1 MDEEKESASISV
13 LPEGCLSQAL
23 SLTSPRDACRAAA
36 ISYEFKSA
44 ADSDAVWERLLPP
57 DYFEVVARAVSPVV
71 FGSKK
76 QLYLCLSESHILLDR
91 GYLSFKLDK
100 WSGKKCYM
108 LGARELS
115 ITCQDDTSY
124 WEWQPIPESRFPE
137 VCILRKVCW
146 LEIKGKIA
154 AIMLS
159 QNTRYAA
166 YLVFRIARDSRG
178 LAVPA
183 KTMVSFGGIETE
195 TTGVFLQKPGAR
207 GRLWHVPLQNNDGFP
222 RKRRDGWMEIELG
235 EFYCDER
242 RHGEVEMVFEEIRHG
257 NWKYGLVVEGIELR
271 PKLVTTDE

>member
-1 MDEEKESASISV
+1 M
-13 LPEGCLSQAL
+13 SQAL

-271 PKLVTTDE
+271 PKSVTTDE